1 MTTLTLDN
9 ANDQLAAAGIR
20 LRLSLDGLASLNKN
34 ELFHKAMNACVRS
47 QRARQDVLSFLD
59 HLRNQ
64 NNGLVYNVQQ
74 DQNQPPSAPVS
85 NAPTQQ
91 QAPAPAPQQQPQQ
104 SHPDEPP
111 ASAPDTTQTEDRVF
125 INHHVYGG
133 KAALDFKI
141 SETRRDSDP
150 TIAIDGAPALA
161 RNKYDWSKKTT
172 IQITLNDLPSV
183 AAVFFGLLK
192 EVELRHYGAN
202 NDKSLK
208 LQHQGDKVFINMFAK
223 DFAVQVPVFAG
234 DAFQVRNLF
243 LRQLLAKH
251 PEVGVEGILANL
263 KCHASMLRPAQ
274 TQR

>member
-1 MTTLTLDN
+1 MTTLTLEN
-9 ANDQLAAAGIR
+9 ANNQLAAAGIR
-20 LRLSLDGLASLNKN
+20 LRLSQTGLATLSQN
-34 ELFHKAMNACVRS
+34 ELFHKAMNACVKN

-64 NNGLVYNVQQ
+64 NGSMVYNVQEG
-74 DQNQPPSAPVS
+74 
-85 NAPTQQ
+85 QQ
-91 QAPAPAPQQQPQQ
+91 QAPAPRSPAPAQQAAPVQQSQPQQQQPYPSQ
-104 SHPDEPP
+104 SP
-111 ASAPDTTQTEDRVF
+111 APTQTDDRVF

-133 KAALDFKI
+133 KAALDFKL

-150 TIAIDGAPALA
+150 TISIDGAPSVGK
-161 RNKYDWSKKTT
+161 NQYDWSKKTT

-208 LQHQGDKVFINMFAK
+208 LQHQGNKVFINMFAT
-223 DFAVQVPVFAG
+223 DFAVQVPVFPG
-234 DAFQVRNLF
+234 DAFQIRNLF
-243 LRQLLAKH
+243 LRQLMAKH

-263 KCHASMLRPAQ
+263 KCHASMLRPAPPQ
-274 TQR
+274 H